1 MIDVNLDADHQYEAA
16 MAWLTAG
23 EALAALGVRQQTLYA
38 NVSRG
43 RIQAKPDP
51 KDPRRSLYDSSD
63 VKRLAGRHG
72 GRRSAAA
79 VAAETIGW
87 GEPVLSSSVSTVA
100 VGRLFYRGRD
110 AVEFAESAT
119 LEEVAGLLWEV
130 EKVRFDARK
139 AGADP
144 ASPLRTALTV
154 LSQRA
159 AFDPPSRGR
168 ARTVLA
174 EEAADLVGAIASA
187 MLGPSAGTRAPLHRR
202 MAQAWRAH
210 RAEDVI
216 RRALVVLADHELNA
230 STFATRVAVSTG
242 ASLSAGL
249 LAGLATLSGPL
260 HGGAVAS
267 ARALI
272 AAAGRDDPTAAARA
286 WLAQGQPLP
295 AFGHPLYPNGDP
307 RAAALLAC
315 FTPRPLF
322 IETRAAV
329 EALTGEAPNVD
340 FALAALADAFDL
352 PEAAPFTLFAI
363 SRSVGWIAHA
373 IEQATS
379 GALIRPRARYVGPIL
394 PRETGEGD
402 RPKGGGRGLRRF
414 KNSS

>member
-1 MIDVNLDADHQYEAA
+1 

-43 RIQAKPDP
+43 RIRAKPDP
-51 KDPRRSLYDSSD
+51 KDSRRSLYDSSD
-63 VKRLAGRHG
+63 VRRLAGRHG

-87 GEPVLSSSVSTVA
+87 GEPVLTSGVSTVA
-100 VGRLFYRGRD
+100 EGRLFYRGRD
-110 AVEFAESAT
+110 AVELAESAT

-130 EKVRFDARK
+130 QKVRFDTPAT
-139 AGADP
+139 AGGSTSA
-144 ASPLRTALTV
+144 LQGALTV

-159 AFDPPSRGR
+159 ALDPPSYGR

-174 EEAADLVGAIASA
+174 EEAADLVSAFASA
-187 MLGPSAGTRAPLHRR
+187 MLGSKDLSAPLHQR
-202 MAQAWRAH
+202 MAQAWRAR

-216 RRALVVLADHELNA
+216 RRALVLLADHELNA

-242 ASLSAGL
+242 AALSAGL

-272 AAAGRDDPTAAARA
+272 ATAGRVDPAAAARA
-286 WLAQGQPLP
+286 WLAQGRPLP

-315 FTPRPLF
+315 FAPRQIF
-322 IETRAAV
+322 VETRAAV

-340 FALAALADAFDL
+340 FALAALADAFGL

-363 SRSVGWIAHA
+363 ARSVGWIAHA

-379 GALIRPRARYVGPIL
+379 GALIRPRARYIGPAVL
-394 PRETGEGD
+394 PRAAGEGD
-402 RPKGGGRGLRRF
+402 HAKHGGGRR
-414 KNSS
+414 

>member
-1 MIDVNLDADHQYEAA
+1 MT
-16 MAWLTAG
+16 WLTAG

-43 RIQAKPDP
+43 RIRAKPDP
-51 KDPRRSLYDSSD
+51 KDPRRSLYDSKD
-63 VKRLAGRHG
+63 VERLAGRHG

-87 GEPVLSSSVSTVA
+87 GEPVLTSGVSTVA
-100 VGRLFYRGRD
+100 EGRLFYRGRD
-110 AVEFAESAT
+110 AVELAESVT

-130 EKVRFDARK
+130 EKVRLDTLAT
-139 AGADP
+139 AVGST
-144 ASPLRTALTV
+144 SPFQGALTL

-159 AFDPPSRGR
+159 ALDPPSYGR
-168 ARTVLA
+168 ARAVLA

-187 MLGPSAGTRAPLHRR
+187 MLGSKAAAPTPLHRR
-202 MAQAWRAH
+202 MAQAWRAR

-216 RRALVVLADHELNA
+216 RRALILLADHELNA

-272 AAAGRDDPTAAARA
+272 ATAGRADPAAAARA
-286 WLAQGQPLP
+286 WLAQGRPLP

-315 FTPRPLF
+315 FAPRQIF
-322 IETRAAV
+322 AETRAAV

-363 SRSVGWIAHA
+363 ARSVGWIAHA

-379 GALIRPRARYVGPIL
+379 GALIRPRARYVGPAL
-394 PRETGEGD
+394 PHSAGEDGV
-402 RPKGGGRGLRRF
+402 KARRRL
-414 KNSS
+414 

>member
-1 MIDVNLDADHQYEAA
+1 

-23 EALAALGVRQQTLYA
+23 EALAALGIRQQTLYA

-43 RIQAKPDP
+43 RIRAKPDP

-63 VKRLAGRHG
+63 VKRLAGRHS

-87 GEPVLSSSVSTVA
+87 GEPVLTSSISTV
-100 VGRLFYRGRD
+100 VEGRLFYRGRD
-110 AVEFAESAT
+110 AVELAEAAT

-130 EKVRFDARK
+130 EKVRFDMSILEVSA
-139 AGADP
+139 
-144 ASPLRTALTV
+144 ASPLQAALIV

-159 AFDPPSRGR
+159 AVYPPSYGR
-168 ARTVLA
+168 ARAVLA
-174 EEAADLVGAIASA
+174 EEAAVLVGAVASA
-187 MLGPSAGTRAPLHRR
+187 MLGRKTSAPDPLHRR
-202 MAQAWRAH
+202 MALAWRAR

-216 RRALVVLADHELNA
+216 RRALVLLADHELNA

-272 AAAGRDDPTAAARA
+272 AAAERADPAAAARA
-286 WLAQGQPLP
+286 GLARGQPLP

-307 RAAALLAC
+307 RAAALFAC
-315 FTPRPLF
+315 FAPRSIF
-322 IETRAAV
+322 AETRAAV

-352 PEAAPFTLFAI
+352 PEAAPFTLFSVA
-363 SRSVGWIAHA
+363 RSVGWIAHA

-379 GALIRPRARYVGPIL
+379 GVLIRPRARYVGPPVL
-394 PRETGEGD
+394 PRAGGED
-402 RPKGGGRGLRRF
+402 EYAKHGGGGLRRL
-414 KNSS
+414 